1 MKCILEIQFHKMHQ
15 LYGKKNR
22 GAGLPRFVDRAKSIV
37 GVGLGSDRK
46 NVVREN
52 ENNSIDEG
60 LSIFIT

>member
-1 MKCILEIQFHKMHQ
+1 MVKRT
-15 LYGKKNR
+15 G

-60 LSIFIT
+60 HHVTTLRTEIIL